1 MSTVISAIYQLSYIA
16 SRYNSASNKQIR
28 LNTQTFGTE
37 HTSYVIS
44 AISCLNVDS
53 ISISELV
60 IALTPSIK
68 LQSFNINK
76 ISPRSNLLLND
87 QLFVVTF
94 SVSFFVRKINGI
106 LSKWMLAV
114 TESFNCF
121 AKLTST
127 KWIWRL
133 YNTKL
138 LINFSMF
145 CLLFFSLVIH
155 IRLTKM
161 PRIYFSLF

>member
-16 SRYNSASNKQIR
+16 SRYNSTSNKEIR

-37 HTSYVIS
+37 HISYVIS

-53 ISISELV
+53 LSITELDF
-60 IALTPSIK
+60 ALTPSIK

-94 SVSFFVRKINGI
+94 SVSF
-106 LSKWMLAV
+106 
-114 TESFNCF
+114 
-121 AKLTST
+121 
-127 KWIWRL
+127 
-133 YNTKL
+133 L
-138 LINFSMF
+138 LGKSMEF
-145 CLLFFSLVIH
+145 C
-155 IRLTKM
+155 RNEC
-161 PRIYFSLF
+161 